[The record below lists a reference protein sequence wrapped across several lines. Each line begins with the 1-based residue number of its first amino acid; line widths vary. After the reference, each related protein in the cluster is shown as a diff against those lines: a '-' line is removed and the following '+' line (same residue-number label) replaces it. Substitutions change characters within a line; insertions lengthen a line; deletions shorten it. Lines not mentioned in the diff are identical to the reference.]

1 MSSTVEALEAEALQ
15 LSAAER
21 ARLVERLIASL
32 DADPDVDE
40 AWAAEVER
48 RNAEIES
55 GAVALVSGPEA
66 LVFLF
71 RPETGEPLGVMD
83 GRLITEMRTR
93 AVSAAD
99 QIARALGFSSLQSSQ
114 SSDPA
119 CRHGATLKRCGSCAR
134 FARSAFGAPKRGAFA
149 L

>member
-32 DADPDVDE
+32 DIDPEVED

-55 GAVALVSGPEA
+55 GAVALISGPEA
-66 LVFLF
+66 LAKLKAEF
-71 RPETGEPLGVMD
+71 R
-83 GRLITEMRTR
+83 
-93 AVSAAD
+93 
-99 QIARALGFSSLQSSQ
+99 
-114 SSDPA
+114 
-119 CRHGATLKRCGSCAR
+119 
-134 FARSAFGAPKRGAFA
+134 
-149 L
+149 